1 MSKIQLKSKTSRRDL
16 PARQEYYF
24 ELIHK
29 GLHLGFRR
37 SPKTGAETWLARI
50 LKKDGNYHRVP
61 LGAATRQFDFKE
73 AQAKAIDEGDE
84 YFADPEAANSL
95 TVSDLVRDYIKTHT
109 PVKKNPD
116 WERASIQRAQQVVFS
131 RDIGNV
137 KLADL
142 ESRHIAALQRELSAG
157 GMGGASVNRSTAV
170 LRAALNWGYKEGKM
184 TGQPHKSVD
193 RAKQKKPKLRRKFA
207 IDQCAEV
214 VTGAPDNLRPIL
226 TCMFYTGCRP
236 VGARRLRV
244 KDIELADSRVWF
256 TSLKGDSNE
265 DYSTYYT
272 ALSPDAVAFFRDQI
286 AGKGDDDTVFTNSSG
301 AAWSERNLA
310 ERFRHYRES
319 AGLVGWDT
327 MYVFR
332 HSVITAVI
340 KRGMPAAQAANE
352 YGTSLAYIMG
362 NYYERDDD
370 LARKFAP
377 SLGLAS

>member
-73 AQAKAIDEGDE
+73 AQAKAIDEGAE

-207 IDQCAEV
+207 
-214 VTGAPDNLRPIL
+214 RRR
-226 TCMFYTGCRP
+226 GC
-236 VGARRLRV
+236 
-244 KDIELADSRVWF
+244 SR
-256 TSLKGDSNE
+256 
-265 DYSTYYT
+265 
-272 ALSPDAVAFFRDQI
+272 
-286 AGKGDDDTVFTNSSG
+286 
-301 AAWSERNLA
+301 
-310 ERFRHYRES
+310 
-319 AGLVGWDT
+319 
-327 MYVFR
+327 
-332 HSVITAVI
+332 
-340 KRGMPAAQAANE
+340 
-352 YGTSLAYIMG
+352 
-362 NYYERDDD
+362 
-370 LARKFAP
+370 
-377 SLGLAS
+377 